1 MNQIANKKI
10 MKRINY
16 KIFTIMLLT
25 AALFS
30 SCGLN
35 KMVRNYDEGI
45 RYTPETNPLEN
56 HGGQVA
62 ADVTGTISEGYFQR
76 NAVLELT
83 PVLKYEGGEQELS
96 TVTLRGSNTTTEG
109 KMINRDQ
116 STKFEMNNVIDYQ
129 PEMRESELV
138 IRGRLYREGRENNA
152 EELPERKVAD
162 GIINTSQRV
171 DLETMATAIAPDEY
185 EKETIVTQRANLY
198 FAYMR
203 HNINMRL
210 PLNSSQQAQERMS
223 NLEDFLTRGWE
234 IQGIE
239 INAWASPEGEVALN
253 RSLSEN
259 RAEAGEKFLND
270 MINRLNRQQDEEI
283 DHPEFEVEAR
293 GEDYD
298 GFMAALEQSDIQD
311 KQAIANVINSQLEPA
326 ERERKIRDM
335 TVIYAEVEEI
345 LKPLRRAEFVVNAY
359 EPKKTDDEILDL
371 AQNNPSELDEEEIL
385 YAATLTDDLQTKL
398 AIYEAAQEAFP
409 RDYRGF
415 NNAGAIYLEMNQ
427 VDQAAKALERA
438 NQLQPN
444 NAYVQN
450 NLGVVA
456 ARNGDYENARSLF
469 ESADQQ
475 QVNTAYNMGIMH
487 IIGGDYQA
495 ALSNFSDVTCNYNVA
510 VAQLMAGNQEQA
522 LTSLDCAP
530 ESGHVYY
537 LKAIIGARSND
548 TNMIYENLRQ
558 AISEDSEFAAMA
570 KRDREFIQYHSRE
583 EFQQVVN

>member
-1 MNQIANKKI
+1 

-16 KIFTIMLLT
+16 KIFTVMLLT

-30 SCGLN
+30 GCGLN

-96 TVTLRGSNTTTEG
+96 TVTLRGSSTTTEG
-109 KMINRDQ
+109 KMINQDQ
-116 STKFEMNNVIDYQ
+116 STKVEMNNVIEFQ

-162 GIINTSQRV
+162 GVINTSQQV
-171 DLETMATAIAPDEY
+171 DLEAMATAIAPDEY

-203 HNINMRL
+203 YNINMRL
-210 PLNSSQQAQERMS
+210 PLNSSQEAQENMS
-223 NLEDFLTRGWE
+223 NLEEFMTRGWE
-234 IQGIE
+234 IQSIE
-239 INAWASPEGEVALN
+239 VNAWASPEGEVALN

-270 MINRLNRQQDEEI
+270 MIDRLNRQQDEEDEEI
-283 DHPEFEVEAR
+283 EHPEFEVEAR

-298 GFMAALEQSDIQD
+298 GFMAALEESDIQD
-311 KQAIANVINSQLEPA
+311 KQAIANVINTLEDPA
-326 ERERKIRDM
+326 EREKRIRDM

-345 LKPLRRAEFVVNAY
+345 LEPLRRAEFVVHAY

-371 AQNNPSELDEEEIL
+371 AQNNPSELDAKEML
-385 YAATLTDDLQTKL
+385 YAASLTDDLQTKL
-398 AIYEAAQEAFP
+398 EIYEAAQEAFP

-456 ARNGDYENARSLF
+456 ARNGDF
-469 ESADQQ
+469 
-475 QVNTAYNMGIMH
+475 
-487 IIGGDYQA
+487 
-495 ALSNFSDVTCNYNVA
+495 
-510 VAQLMAGNQEQA
+510 
-522 LTSLDCAP
+522 
-530 ESGHVYY
+530 
-537 LKAIIGARSND
+537 
-548 TNMIYENLRQ
+548 
-558 AISEDSEFAAMA
+558 
-570 KRDREFIQYHSRE
+570 
-583 EFQQVVN
+583 